1 MLHLEAHIAFAQ
13 LTGYGRLIRLAHL
26 RHMRQMTRGKS
37 IHVDQETHERLK
49 SRGNFGE
56 SFCDVIKRLLDCVEM
71 LDSIE
76 GEFTYDEAGNLV
88 SFEVGGSE

>member
-1 MLHLEAHIAFAQ
+1 
-13 LTGYGRLIRLAHL
+13 
-26 RHMRQMTRGKS
+26 MRQMTRGKS
-37 IHVDQETHERLK
+37 IHVDRDTHERLK

-56 SFCDVIKRLLDCVEM
+56 SFCDVIKRLLDCVEI
-71 LDSIE
+71 LDSVE

>member
-1 MLHLEAHIAFAQ
+1 
-13 LTGYGRLIRLAHL
+13 
-26 RHMRQMTRGKS
+26 MRQMTRGKS

-88 SFEVGGSE
+88 SFEVGGNE

>member
-1 MLHLEAHIAFAQ
+1 
-13 LTGYGRLIRLAHL
+13 
-26 RHMRQMTRGKS
+26 MRQMTRGKS

-56 SFCDVIKRLLDCVEM
+56 SFCDVIKRLLDCVEI
-71 LDSIE
+71 LDSK

>member
-1 MLHLEAHIAFAQ
+1 
-13 LTGYGRLIRLAHL
+13 
-26 RHMRQMTRGKS
+26 MRQMTRGKS

-76 GEFTYDEAGNLV
+76 GEFTYDEAANLV